1 MKFLPSQAAV
11 CLGTLF
17 LCAGS
22 LQAATP
28 FSDSF
33 STPTNTSRWKVSQF
47 GSGKIDSS
55 AGKVVFTVPKNPT
68 ADDFALFTLR
78 GIQPKVNENW
88 EVIVDVSNTTAKGR
102 TSGPG
107 LAIENASDRND
118 AVFIEFYSNW
128 SVSTVNSIFMTNG
141 KGDAS
146 LDISRT
152 VPGST
157 VSLRATYKKATKI
170 ISLSYRSL
178 PSGAWVPL
186 SSFSPFNRATSPRR
200 GNWKLNPKAGKF
212 NVVIYG
218 YSDGNIITS
227 GGITLD
233 NFSIR

>member
-1 MKFLPSQAAV
+1 MKFPPIPTAV
-11 CLGTLF
+11 CLGTVF
-17 LCAGS
+17 LCAGV
-22 LQAATP
+22 LQAVTP

-33 STPTNTSRWKVSQF
+33 STAINSNRWKVSEF
-47 GSGKIDSS
+47 GSGKIASS
-55 AGKVVFTVPKNPT
+55 AGMVLFTVPKNPT
-68 ADDFALFTLR
+68 RDDFALFTLR
-78 GIQPKVNENW
+78 GIQPSVNENW
-88 EVIVDVSNTTAKGR
+88 EVVVDVTNTTAKGR
-102 TSGPG
+102 QSGPG
-107 LAIENASDRND
+107 LAIENAADRND

-128 SVSTVNSIFMTNG
+128 SVSTVNSIFMTNEQD
-141 KGDAS
+141 DAG

-170 ISLSYRSL
+170 ITLSYRSL
-178 PSGAWVPL
+178 PSGAWVQL

-200 GNWKLNPKAGKF
+200 GDWKLNPRTGKF

-218 YSDGNIITS
+218 FSYGNIITS